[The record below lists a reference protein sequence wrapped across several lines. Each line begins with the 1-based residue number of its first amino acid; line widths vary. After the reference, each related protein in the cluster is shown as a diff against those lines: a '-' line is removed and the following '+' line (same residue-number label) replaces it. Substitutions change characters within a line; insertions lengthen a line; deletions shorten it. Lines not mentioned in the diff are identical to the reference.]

1 MSLFDELKI
10 RYQTIDDDVW
20 VNLSDLSNHLLRA
33 TKEFAEESV
42 VSSWDKPVQLS
53 EAIFFRGLAE
63 GMMSIVALLAQ
74 GGVEAEFHEK
84 VHTVEDL
91 LKKLGEKNGQ

>member
-10 RYQTIDDDVW
+10 RYQTIDDDIW

-33 TKEFAEESV
+33 TREFAEESV

-74 GGVEAEFHEK
+74 GGVEAEFHER
-84 VHTVEDL
+84 VHTVGDFL
-91 LKKLGEKNGQ
+91 NRMDEKNDN

>member
-20 VNLSDLSNHLLRA
+20 VSLSDLSNHLLRA
-33 TKEFAEESV
+33 TREFAEESV

-84 VHTVEDL
+84 IHTVEDL
-91 LKKLGEKNGQ
+91 LNQIGGKDGN